1 MSQGPYIIA
10 DSYSD
15 FERFGHP
22 GKYIHPVKVANA
34 TVEFTGSKYGYGAIL
49 IQNATG
55 LEITASN
62 GVGIAG
68 AALSTGVVHEIGV
81 SRIKNTAGGIVY
93 VFRRQQ

>member
-15 FERFGHP
+15 FERLGHP
-22 GKYIHPVKVANA
+22 GKFVHPVKVAA
-34 TVEFTGSKYGYGAIL
+34 AAIEFTGSRYGYGAIL

-62 GVGIAG
+62 GVGITG
-68 AALSTGVVHEIGV
+68 SALSTGVVHEIGIR
-81 SRIKNTAGGIVY
+81 RIKNTSGGIVY
-93 VFRRQQ
+93 AFRRQQ